1 MLREHGPWQGGG
13 GTVRI
18 VLLAAAFLVTLAV
31 GFVVGVAAERAGEET
46 ASAPPP
52 HTVTV
57 EKTVERTLTVQEETT
72 ATATTTAT
80 AAAAREQAEME
91 CQIRQECDLGVSSI
105 TITSAKQAQTINT
118 SPGDTFEGNFV
129 IVEFDY
135 TYGGSAPADT
145 GEPPFQVYD
154 GDNNA
159 YSLHFEA
166 TSAYGIDHDR
176 TLIFTTVQ
184 PGVPTQGTAIFEV
197 SPNAEDFTLL
207 VADLISPQTNKAAEI
222 PLPF

>member
-1 MLREHGPWQGGG
+1 M
-13 GTVRI
+13 RI
-18 VLLAAAFLVTLAV
+18 VLLAVAFLVTLAV

-176 TLIFTTVQ
+176 TLILTTVQ

-197 SPNAEDFTLL
+197 SPDAEDFTLL

>member
-1 MLREHGPWQGGG
+1 MRM
-13 GTVRI
+13 
-18 VLLAAAFLVTLAV
+18 VLLAAVFLVTLAA
-31 GFVVGVAAERAGEET
+31 GFVLGVAAERGGEET
-46 ASAPPP
+46 ASAPPR
-52 HTVTV
+52 TVTL
-57 EKTVERTLTVQEETT
+57 EKTVERTLIVQEETT
-72 ATATTTAT
+72 TATATAT
-80 AAAAREQAEME
+80 AAAAREQADMQCEIE
-91 CQIRQECDLGVSSI
+91 QECDLGVSSI
-105 TITSAKQAQTINT
+105 TVTSAKQAQTINT
-118 SPGDTFEGNFV
+118 SRGDTFEGNFV

-145 GEPPFQVYD
+145 GEPPFQVFD

-176 TLIFTTVQ
+176 TLTFTTVQ

-197 SPNAEDFTLL
+197 SPDAEDFTLL
-207 VADLISPQTNKAAEI
+207 VADLISPQSNKAAEI

>member
-1 MLREHGPWQGGG
+1 
-13 GTVRI
+13 VRTM
-18 VLLAAAFLVTLAV
+18 LLAVAFLVALAV

-57 EKTVERTLTVQEETT
+57 EKTVERTLAVQEETT
-72 ATATTTAT
+72 ATATAT

-118 SPGDTFEGNFV
+118 SRGDTFEGNFV

-184 PGVPTQGTAIFEV
+184 PDVPTEGTAIFEV
-197 SPNAEDFTLL
+197 SPDAEDFTLL
-207 VADLISPQTNKAAEI
+207 VADLISPQTNKVAEI

>member
-1 MLREHGPWQGGG
+1 
-13 GTVRI
+13 VRM
-18 VLLAAAFLVTLAV
+18 VLVAAAFLVTLAA
-31 GFVVGVAAERAGEET
+31 GFVLGVAAERVGEET

-52 HTVTV
+52 RTVTV
-57 EKTVERTLTVQEETT
+57 EKTVERTLPVQEETT
-72 ATATTTAT
+72 MPTATAT
-80 AAAAREQAEME
+80 AAAVREQADMQCEIE
-91 CQIRQECDLGVSSI
+91 QECDLGVSSI
-105 TITSAKQAQTINT
+105 TVTSAKQAQTINT
-118 SPGDTFEGNFV
+118 SVGDTFEGNFV

-159 YSLHFEA
+159 YSLHSEA

-176 TLIFTTVQ
+176 NLIFTTVQ
-184 PGVPTQGTAIFEV
+184 PDVPTQGTAIFEV
-197 SPNAEDFTLL
+197 SPDAEDFTLL

>member
-1 MLREHGPWQGGG
+1 MR
-13 GTVRI
+13 TM
-18 VLLAAAFLVTLAV
+18 LLAVAFLVALAV

-57 EKTVERTLTVQEETT
+57 EKTVERTLAVQEETT
-72 ATATTTAT
+72 ATATAT

-118 SPGDTFEGNFV
+118 SVGDTFEGNFV

-176 TLIFTTVQ
+176 TLTFTTVQ
-184 PGVPTQGTAIFEV
+184 PDVPTQGTAIFEV
-197 SPNAEDFTLL
+197 SPDAEDFTLL
-207 VADLISPQTNKAAEI
+207 VADLISPQTNKVAEI

>member
-1 MLREHGPWQGGG
+1 M
-13 GTVRI
+13 
-18 VLLAAAFLVTLAV
+18 VLLAAAFLVTLAA
-31 GFVVGVAAERAGEET
+31 GFVLGVAAERGGEET

-52 HTVTV
+52 RTVTL
-57 EKTVERTLTVQEETT
+57 EKTVERTLRVQEETT
-72 ATATTTAT
+72 TATATAT
-80 AAAAREQAEME
+80 AAAAREQADMQCEIE
-91 CQIRQECDLGVSSI
+91 QECDLGVSSI
-105 TITSAKQAQTINT
+105 TVTSAKQAQTINT
-118 SPGDTFEGNFV
+118 SVGDTFEGNFV

-145 GEPPFQVYD
+145 GEPPFQVFD
-154 GDNNA
+154 GNNNA

-197 SPNAEDFTLL
+197 SPDAEDFTLL
-207 VADLISPQTNKAAEI
+207 VADLISPQSNKAAEI

>member
-1 MLREHGPWQGGG
+1 
-13 GTVRI
+13 
-18 VLLAAAFLVTLAV
+18 VTL
-31 GFVVGVAAERAGEET
+31 
-46 ASAPPP
+46 
-52 HTVTV
+52 

-72 ATATTTAT
+72 TATATAT
-80 AAAAREQAEME
+80 AAAAREQADMQCEIE
-91 CQIRQECDLGVSSI
+91 QECDLGVSSI
-105 TITSAKQAQTINT
+105 TVTSAKQAQTINT
-118 SPGDTFEGNFV
+118 SVGDTFEGNFV

-145 GEPPFQVYD
+145 GEPPFQVFD

-197 SPNAEDFTLL
+197 SPDAEDFTLL
-207 VADLISPQTNKAAEI
+207 VADLISPQSNKAAEI

>member
-1 MLREHGPWQGGG
+1 M
-13 GTVRI
+13 
-18 VLLAAAFLVTLAV
+18 VLLAAAFLVTLAA
-31 GFVVGVAAERAGEET
+31 GFVLGVAAERSGEET

-52 HTVTV
+52 RTVTV
-57 EKTVERTLTVQEETT
+57 EKTVERTLTVQEDTTT
-72 ATATTTAT
+72 ATATST
-80 AAAAREQAEME
+80 AATAREQADMQCEIE
-91 CQIRQECDLGVSSI
+91 QECDLGVSSI
-105 TITSAKQAQTINT
+105 TVTSAKQDRTINT
-118 SPGDTFEGNFV
+118 SVGDTFEGNFV

-135 TYGGSAPADT
+135 TYGGSAPAET
-145 GEPPFQVYD
+145 GEPPFQVFD

-197 SPNAEDFTLL
+197 SRDAEDFTLL
-207 VADLISPQTNKAAEI
+207 VADLISPQSNKAAEI

>member
-1 MLREHGPWQGGG
+1 M
-13 GTVRI
+13 
-18 VLLAAAFLVTLAV
+18 VLLAVAFLVTLAA
-31 GFVVGVAAERAGEET
+31 GFVLGVAAERSGEET

-52 HTVTV
+52 RTVTV
-57 EKTVERTLTVQEETT
+57 EKTVERTLTVQEDTTT
-72 ATATTTAT
+72 ATATST
-80 AAAAREQAEME
+80 AATAREQADMQCEIE
-91 CQIRQECDLGVSSI
+91 QECDLGVSSI
-105 TITSAKQAQTINT
+105 TVTSAKQDRTINT
-118 SPGDTFEGNFV
+118 SVGDTFEGNFV

-135 TYGGSAPADT
+135 TYGGSAPAET
-145 GEPPFQVYD
+145 GEPPFQVFD

-197 SPNAEDFTLL
+197 SRDAEDFTLL
-207 VADLISPQTNKAAEI
+207 VADLISPQSNKAAEI

>member
-1 MLREHGPWQGGG
+1 M
-13 GTVRI
+13 
-18 VLLAAAFLVTLAV
+18 VLVAAAFLVTLAA
-31 GFVVGVAAERAGEET
+31 GFVLGVAAERGGEET

-52 HTVTV
+52 RTVTV
-57 EKTVERTLTVQEETT
+57 EKTVERTLPVQEETT
-72 ATATTTAT
+72 MATATAT
-80 AAAAREQAEME
+80 AAAIREQADMQCE
-91 CQIRQECDLGVSSI
+91 IKQECDLGVSSI
-105 TITSAKQAQTINT
+105 TVTSAKQAQTINT
-118 SPGDTFEGNFV
+118 SVGDTFEGNFV

-159 YSLHFEA
+159 YSLHSEA

-184 PGVPTQGTAIFEV
+184 PDVPTQGTAIFEV
-197 SPNAEDFTLL
+197 SPDAEDFTLL

>member
-1 MLREHGPWQGGG
+1 M
-13 GTVRI
+13 
-18 VLLAAAFLVTLAV
+18 VLLAAAFLVTLAA
-31 GFVVGVAAERAGEET
+31 GFVLGVAAERGGEET

-52 HTVTV
+52 RTVTL

-72 ATATTTAT
+72 TATATAT
-80 AAAAREQAEME
+80 AAAAREQADMQCEIE
-91 CQIRQECDLGVSSI
+91 QECDLGVSSI
-105 TITSAKQAQTINT
+105 TVTSAKQAQTINT
-118 SPGDTFEGNFV
+118 SVGDTFEGNFV

-184 PGVPTQGTAIFEV
+184 PDVPTQGTAIFEV
-197 SPNAEDFTLL
+197 SPDAEDFTLL

>member
-1 MLREHGPWQGGG
+1 M
-13 GTVRI
+13 
-18 VLLAAAFLVTLAV
+18 LLAAALLVTLAA
-31 GFVVGVAAERAGEET
+31 GFVLGVAAERGGEET

-52 HTVTV
+52 RTVTV
-57 EKTVERTLTVQEETT
+57 EKTVERTLPVQEETT
-72 ATATTTAT
+72 MATATAT
-80 AAAAREQAEME
+80 AAAVREQADMQCEIE
-91 CQIRQECDLGVSSI
+91 QECDLGVSSI
-105 TITSAKQAQTINT
+105 TVTSAKQAQTINT
-118 SPGDTFEGNFV
+118 SVGDTFEGNFV

-154 GDNNA
+154 GVNNA
-159 YSLHFEA
+159 YSLHSEA

-176 TLIFTTVQ
+176 TLTFTTVQ

-197 SPNAEDFTLL
+197 SPDAEDFTLL
-207 VADLISPQTNKAAEI
+207 VADLISPQSNKAAEI

>member
-1 MLREHGPWQGGG
+1 M
-13 GTVRI
+13 
-18 VLLAAAFLVTLAV
+18 VLLAAVFLVTLAA
-31 GFVVGVAAERAGEET
+31 GFVLGVAAERGGEET

-52 HTVTV
+52 RTVTL

-72 ATATTTAT
+72 TATATAT
-80 AAAAREQAEME
+80 AAAAREQADMQCEIE
-91 CQIRQECDLGVSSI
+91 QECDLGVSSI
-105 TITSAKQAQTINT
+105 TVTSAKQAQTINT
-118 SPGDTFEGNFV
+118 SVGDTFEGNFV

-145 GEPPFQVYD
+145 GEPPFQVFD

-197 SPNAEDFTLL
+197 SPDAEDFTLL
-207 VADLISPQTNKAAEI
+207 VADLISPQSNKAAEI

>member
-1 MLREHGPWQGGG
+1 M
-13 GTVRI
+13 RI
-18 VLLAAAFLVTLAV
+18 VLLAVAFLVMLAA
-31 GFVVGVAAERAGEET
+31 GFVLGVAAERAGEET
-46 ASAPPP
+46 ASAPPQ

-72 ATATTTAT
+72 ATATAT
-80 AAAAREQAEME
+80 AAATREQAEME

-135 TYGGSAPADT
+135 IYGGSAPADT

-197 SPNAEDFTLL
+197 SPDAEDFTLL

>member
-1 MLREHGPWQGGG
+1 M
-13 GTVRI
+13 
-18 VLLAAAFLVTLAV
+18 VLLAAAFLVTLAA
-31 GFVVGVAAERAGEET
+31 GFVLGVAAERGGEET

-52 HTVTV
+52 RTVTV
-57 EKTVERTLTVQEETT
+57 EKTVERTLPVREETT
-72 ATATTTAT
+72 MATATAT
-80 AAAAREQAEME
+80 AAAVREQADMQCEIE
-91 CQIRQECDLGVSSI
+91 QECNLGVSSI
-105 TITSAKQAQTINT
+105 TVTSAKQAQTINT
-118 SPGDTFEGNFV
+118 SVGDTFEGNFV

-159 YSLHFEA
+159 YSLHSEA

-184 PGVPTQGTAIFEV
+184 PEVPTQGTAIFEV
-197 SPNAEDFTLL
+197 SPDAEDFTLL

>member
-1 MLREHGPWQGGG
+1 M
-13 GTVRI
+13 RI
-18 VLLAAAFLVTLAV
+18 VLLAVAFLVMLAA
-31 GFVVGVAAERAGEET
+31 GFVLGVAAERAGEET
-46 ASAPPP
+46 ASAPPQ

-72 ATATTTAT
+72 ATATTTA
-80 AAAAREQAEME
+80 AATREQAEME

-154 GDNNA
+154 GDDNA
-159 YSLHFEA
+159 YSLYFEA

-184 PGVPTQGTAIFEV
+184 PDVPTQGTAIFEV

>member
-1 MLREHGPWQGGG
+1 M
-13 GTVRI
+13 
-18 VLLAAAFLVTLAV
+18 VLLAAALLVTLAA
-31 GFVVGVAAERAGEET
+31 GFVLGVAAERGGEET

-52 HTVTV
+52 RTVTV
-57 EKTVERTLTVQEETT
+57 EETVERTLPVQEETT
-72 ATATTTAT
+72 MATATAT
-80 AAAAREQAEME
+80 AAAVREQADMQCEIE
-91 CQIRQECDLGVSSI
+91 QECDLGVSSV
-105 TITSAKQAQTINT
+105 TVTSAKQDRTINT
-118 SPGDTFEGNFV
+118 SVGDKFEGNFV

-135 TYGGSAPADT
+135 TYGGSAPAET
-145 GEPPFQVYD
+145 GGPPFQVFD

-197 SPNAEDFTLL
+197 SPDAEDFTLL
-207 VADLISPQTNKAAEI
+207 VVDLISPQSNKAAEI

>member
-1 MLREHGPWQGGG
+1 
-13 GTVRI
+13 VRM
-18 VLLAAAFLVTLAV
+18 VLLAAVFLVTLAA
-31 GFVVGVAAERAGEET
+31 GFVLGVAAERGGEET

-52 HTVTV
+52 RTVTL

-72 ATATTTAT
+72 TATATAT
-80 AAAAREQAEME
+80 AAAAREQADMQCEIE
-91 CQIRQECDLGVSSI
+91 QECDLGVSSI
-105 TITSAKQAQTINT
+105 TVTSAKQAQTINT
-118 SPGDTFEGNFV
+118 SVGDTFEGNFV

-145 GEPPFQVYD
+145 GEPPFQVFD

-197 SPNAEDFTLL
+197 SPDAEDFTLL
-207 VADLISPQTNKAAEI
+207 VADLISPQSNKAAEI

>member
-1 MLREHGPWQGGG
+1 M
-13 GTVRI
+13 
-18 VLLAAAFLVTLAV
+18 VLLAAALLVTLAA
-31 GFVVGVAAERAGEET
+31 GFVLGVAAERGGEET

-52 HTVTV
+52 RTVTV
-57 EKTVERTLTVQEETT
+57 EETVERTLPVQEDTTT
-72 ATATTTAT
+72 ATATST
-80 AAAAREQAEME
+80 AAAAREQADMQCEIE
-91 CQIRQECDLGVSSI
+91 QECNLGVSSI
-105 TITSAKQAQTINT
+105 TVTSAKQAQTINT
-118 SPGDTFEGNFV
+118 SVGDTFEGNFV

-176 TLIFTTVQ
+176 TLTFTTVQ

-197 SPNAEDFTLL
+197 SPDAEDFTLL
-207 VADLISPQTNKAAEI
+207 VVDLISPQTNKAAEI

>member
-1 MLREHGPWQGGG
+1 M
-13 GTVRI
+13 
-18 VLLAAAFLVTLAV
+18 VLLAAAFLVTLAA
-31 GFVVGVAAERAGEET
+31 GFVLGVAAERGGEET

-52 HTVTV
+52 RTVTL

-72 ATATTTAT
+72 TATATAT
-80 AAAAREQAEME
+80 AAAAREQPDMQCEIE
-91 CQIRQECDLGVSSI
+91 QECDLGVSSI
-105 TITSAKQAQTINT
+105 TVTSAKQAQTINT
-118 SPGDTFEGNFV
+118 SGGDTFEGNFV

-145 GEPPFQVYD
+145 GEPPFQVFD

-197 SPNAEDFTLL
+197 SPDAEDFTLL
-207 VADLISPQTNKAAEI
+207 VADLISPQSNKAAEI
-222 PLPF
+222 PLRF

>member
-1 MLREHGPWQGGG
+1 M
-13 GTVRI
+13 
-18 VLLAAAFLVTLAV
+18 VLLAAVFLVTLAA
-31 GFVVGVAAERAGEET
+31 GFVLGVAAERGGEET

-52 HTVTV
+52 RTVTL
-57 EKTVERTLTVQEETT
+57 EKTVERTLIVQEETT
-72 ATATTTAT
+72 TATATAT
-80 AAAAREQAEME
+80 AAAAREQADMQCEIE
-91 CQIRQECDLGVSSI
+91 QECDLGVSSI
-105 TITSAKQAQTINT
+105 TVTSAKQAQTINT
-118 SPGDTFEGNFV
+118 SVGDTFEGNFV

-145 GEPPFQVYD
+145 GEPPFQVFD

-176 TLIFTTVQ
+176 TLTFTTVQ

-197 SPNAEDFTLL
+197 SPDAEDFTLL
-207 VADLISPQTNKAAEI
+207 VADLISPQSNKAAEI

>member
-1 MLREHGPWQGGG
+1 M
-13 GTVRI
+13 
-18 VLLAAAFLVTLAV
+18 VLLAAAFLFTLAA
-31 GFVVGVAAERAGEET
+31 GFVLGVAAERGGEET

-52 HTVTV
+52 RTVTL

-72 ATATTTAT
+72 TATATAT
-80 AAAAREQAEME
+80 AAAAREQADMQCEIE
-91 CQIRQECDLGVSSI
+91 QECDLGVSSI
-105 TITSAKQAQTINT
+105 TVTSAKQAQTINT
-118 SPGDTFEGNFV
+118 SVGDTFEGNFV

-145 GEPPFQVYD
+145 GEPPFQVFD

-197 SPNAEDFTLL
+197 SPDAEDFTLL
-207 VADLISPQTNKAAEI
+207 VADLISPQSNKAAEI

>member
-1 MLREHGPWQGGG
+1 M
-13 GTVRI
+13 
-18 VLLAAAFLVTLAV
+18 VLLAAAFLVTLAA
-31 GFVVGVAAERAGEET
+31 GFVLGVAAERGGEET

-52 HTVTV
+52 RTVTL

-72 ATATTTAT
+72 TATATAT
-80 AAAAREQAEME
+80 AAAAREQADMQCEIE
-91 CQIRQECDLGVSSI
+91 QECDLGVSSI
-105 TITSAKQAQTINT
+105 TVTSAKQAQTINT
-118 SPGDTFEGNFV
+118 SVGDTFEGNFV

-145 GEPPFQVYD
+145 GEPPFQVFD

-197 SPNAEDFTLL
+197 SPDAEDFTLL
-207 VADLISPQTNKAAEI
+207 VADLISPQSNKAAEI

>member
-1 MLREHGPWQGGG
+1 
-13 GTVRI
+13 VRM
-18 VLLAAAFLVTLAV
+18 VLLAAAFLVTLAA
-31 GFVVGVAAERAGEET
+31 GFVLGVAAERGGEET

-52 HTVTV
+52 RTVTL

-72 ATATTTAT
+72 TATATAT
-80 AAAAREQAEME
+80 AAAAREQADMQCEIE
-91 CQIRQECDLGVSSI
+91 QECDLGVSSI
-105 TITSAKQAQTINT
+105 TVTSAKQAQTINT
-118 SPGDTFEGNFV
+118 SVGDTFEGNFV

-145 GEPPFQVYD
+145 GEPPFQVFD

-197 SPNAEDFTLL
+197 SPDAEDFTLL
-207 VADLISPQTNKAAEI
+207 VADLISPQSNKAAEI

>member
-1 MLREHGPWQGGG
+1 M
-13 GTVRI
+13 RI
-18 VLLAAAFLVTLAV
+18 VLLAVAFLVMLAA
-31 GFVVGVAAERAGEET
+31 GFVLGVAAERAGEET
-46 ASAPPP
+46 ASAPPQ

-72 ATATTTAT
+72 ATATAT
-80 AAAAREQAEME
+80 AAATREQAEME

-118 SPGDTFEGNFV
+118 SPGDKFEGNFV

-135 TYGGSAPADT
+135 IYGGSAPADT

-184 PGVPTQGTAIFEV
+184 PDVPTQGTAIFEV
-197 SPNAEDFTLL
+197 SPDAEDFTLL

>member
-1 MLREHGPWQGGG
+1 M
-13 GTVRI
+13 
-18 VLLAAAFLVTLAV
+18 VLLAAAFLVTLAA
-31 GFVVGVAAERAGEET
+31 GFVLGVAAERGGEET

-52 HTVTV
+52 RTVTL

-72 ATATTTAT
+72 TATATAT
-80 AAAAREQAEME
+80 AAAAREQADMQCEIE
-91 CQIRQECDLGVSSI
+91 QECDLGVSSI
-105 TITSAKQAQTINT
+105 TVTSAKQAQTINT
-118 SPGDTFEGNFV
+118 SVGDTFEGNFV

-145 GEPPFQVYD
+145 GEPPFQVFD

-176 TLIFTTVQ
+176 TLTFTTVQ

-197 SPNAEDFTLL
+197 SPDAEDFTLL
-207 VADLISPQTNKAAEI
+207 VADLISPQSNKAAEI

>member
-1 MLREHGPWQGGG
+1 M
-13 GTVRI
+13 
-18 VLLAAAFLVTLAV
+18 VLLAAAFLVTLAA
-31 GFVVGVAAERAGEET
+31 GFVLGVAAERGGEET

-52 HTVTV
+52 RTVTV
-57 EKTVERTLTVQEETT
+57 EKTVERTLPVQEETT
-72 ATATTTAT
+72 MATATAT
-80 AAAAREQAEME
+80 AAAVREQADMQCEIE
-91 CQIRQECDLGVSSI
+91 QECDLGVSSI
-105 TITSAKQAQTINT
+105 TVTSAKQAQTINT

-135 TYGGSAPADT
+135 IYGGSAPADT

-159 YSLHFEA
+159 YSLHSEA

-184 PGVPTQGTAIFEV
+184 PDVPTQGTAIFEV
-197 SPNAEDFTLL
+197 SPDAEDFTLL

>member
-1 MLREHGPWQGGG
+1 M
-13 GTVRI
+13 
-18 VLLAAAFLVTLAV
+18 VLLAAALLVTLAA
-31 GFVVGVAAERAGEET
+31 GFVLGVAAERGGEET

-52 HTVTV
+52 RTVTV
-57 EKTVERTLTVQEETT
+57 EETVERTLPVQEETT
-72 ATATTTAT
+72 MATATAT
-80 AAAAREQAEME
+80 AAAVREQADMQCEIE
-91 CQIRQECDLGVSSI
+91 QECNLGVSSI
-105 TITSAKQAQTINT
+105 TVTSAKQAQTINT
-118 SPGDTFEGNFV
+118 SVGDTFEGNFV

-159 YSLHFEA
+159 YSLHSEA

-184 PGVPTQGTAIFEV
+184 PDVPTQGTAIFEV
-197 SPNAEDFTLL
+197 SPDAEDFTLL

>member
-1 MLREHGPWQGGG
+1 
-13 GTVRI
+13 
-18 VLLAAAFLVTLAV
+18 VLLAAALLVTLAA
-31 GFVVGVAAERAGEET
+31 GFVLGVAAERGGEET

-52 HTVTV
+52 RTVTV
-57 EKTVERTLTVQEETT
+57 EETVERTLPVQEETT
-72 ATATTTAT
+72 MATATAT
-80 AAAAREQAEME
+80 AAAAREQADMQCEIE
-91 CQIRQECDLGVSSI
+91 QECDLGVSSV
-105 TITSAKQAQTINT
+105 TVTSAKQDRTINT
-118 SPGDTFEGNFV
+118 SVGDKFEGNFV

-135 TYGGSAPADT
+135 TYGGSAPAET
-145 GEPPFQVYD
+145 GGPPFQVFD

-197 SPNAEDFTLL
+197 SPDAEDFTLL
-207 VADLISPQTNKAAEI
+207 VVDLISPQSNKAAEI

>member
-1 MLREHGPWQGGG
+1 M
-13 GTVRI
+13 
-18 VLLAAAFLVTLAV
+18 VLLAAALLVTLAA
-31 GFVVGVAAERAGEET
+31 GFVLGVAAERGGEET

-52 HTVTV
+52 RTVTV
-57 EKTVERTLTVQEETT
+57 EETVERTLTVQEDTTT
-72 ATATTTAT
+72 ATATAT
-80 AAAAREQAEME
+80 AAAVREQADMQCEIE
-91 CQIRQECDLGVSSI
+91 QECDLGVSSI
-105 TITSAKQAQTINT
+105 TVTSAKQDRTINT
-118 SPGDTFEGNFV
+118 SVGDTFEGNFV

-135 TYGGSAPADT
+135 TYGGSAPAET
-145 GEPPFQVYD
+145 GGPPFQVFD

-197 SPNAEDFTLL
+197 SPDAEDFTLL
-207 VADLISPQTNKAAEI
+207 VVDLISPQSNKAAEI